1 MMIRPLWISII
12 KQSHQPENRAFSI
25 AWCLRSWLCVW
36 RRGCVLFAGESSCA
50 VLFAATSLAAL
61 VDKIDFDQTRVRL
74 IVWIDIEAPDAAAAR
89 RSEEDIVVQGM
100 SCRSFT
106 SMTWPI
112 NNSNSTEDEF
122 EPPELTASSP
132 QDGLQLFFTSG
143 TTGKPKGVV
152 HSHSMVHSHSEM
164 TIKAL
169 RLTESMEDDAASDET
184 TAGQRH
190 HCWGHFGPMFHVGDV
205 AFIWI
210 TAMIG
215 GRHAFHPQQRHVD
228 EVLAVM
234 YNEGVTITKLVP
246 TMLANIVTGSYTS
259 DATGG
264 DDKGFSA
271 LRWVLTGGAPL
282 PPELRHEVAS
292 RLGCQVVQGYG
303 MTEATCHISFGWDP
317 SSTGMEVI
325 PGLET
330 RILGEDDRALP
341 DDGSIGEVAVRG
353 PNIHSGY
360 LGTHSGPTGLTRATS
375 GLTQATSGNLGPNG
389 ALPKDAES
397 GFLPDGFFRTGDLGY
412 KDPRGLLFISGRKK
426 DVIIVGGENVF
437 ASEVERVIESHP
449 AVLKSGVV
457 GRADPSF
464 GELVVAAVTLAEQ
477 PQQHGPSSAVHPP
490 LNPRQLMSY
499 CRKRLASYKCPVQIY
514 VLPEMPMTPSLKV
527 IKPKLKAVIAARDAE
542 LAEAKMI
549 ARSAASGAAP
559 ALQKVGSRS
568 SGCCSFKDR
577 QLSDDLLSMVP
588 SFSRPGRPA
597 SSAEVAKQAA
607 KLQRRQSRRHPSQS
621 VTSTMQDMIEELI
634 GERLD
639 PSADLLEVSTESGL
653 RYQGFGVWV

>member
-1 MMIRPLWISII
+1 MV
-12 KQSHQPENRAFSI
+12 
-25 AWCLRSWLCVW
+25 VW
-36 RRGCVLFAGESSCA
+36 HHGCVAAGESSSS

-61 VDKIDFDQTRVRL
+61 VDKIDFDQTSIRL

-106 SMTWPI
+106 SMTWPT
-112 NNSNSTEDEF
+112 NSNVADKF
-122 EPPELTASSP
+122 EPPKLTASSP

-152 HSHSMVHSHSEM
+152 HSHAMVHSHSEM

-169 RLTESMEDDAASDET
+169 RLMDSRDDATSDET
-184 TAGQRH
+184 GK

-246 TMLANIVTGSYTS
+246 TMLANIVTGSYIS

-264 DDKGFSA
+264 SNEGFSA

-282 PPELRHEVAS
+282 PPELRHEVMS

-303 MTEATCHISFGWDP
+303 MTEATCHVSFGWDP

-330 RILGEDDRALP
+330 GILGEDDRALP
-341 DDGSIGEVAVRG
+341 HGSIGEVVVRG

-360 LGTHSGPTGLTRATS
+360 LGR
-375 GLTQATSGNLGPNG
+375 
-389 ALPKDAES
+389 PKDAES

-412 KDPRGLLFISGRKK
+412 KNDQDLLFISGRKK

-437 ASEVERVIESHP
+437 ASEVERVIDSHP
-449 AVLKSGVV
+449 AILKSGVV
-457 GRADPSF
+457 GKADPTF
-464 GELVVAAVTLAEQ
+464 GELVIAAVTLAEQ
-477 PQQHGPSSAVHPP
+477 QQPSGVPP

-527 IKPKLKAVIAARDAE
+527 IKPKLKAIIAARDAE

-549 ARSAASGAAP
+549 ARTAVDAAP
-559 ALQKVGSRS
+559 ALQQVGSRS
-568 SGCCSFKDR
+568 SAAATVSFKDR
-577 QLSDDLLSMVP
+577 QLSDDLLGMVP
-588 SFSRPGRPA
+588 SYSRPGRPA
-597 SSAEVAKQAA
+597 SSAEIAEQAKYQQH
-607 KLQRRQSRRHPSQS
+607 QRRPSRSA
-621 VTSTMQDMIEELI
+621 VSTIQDMIEELI

-639 PSADLLEVSTESGL
+639 PAADLLEVRTATGPIAPS
-653 RYQGFGVWV
+653 GFGG